1 MPPSPTSSRI
11 ASTVKP
17 LIQSSLKIAAIIM
30 RWALRGMAALLLLVL
45 LAAAVL
51 HWVIVPRIDDF
62 RPRLEQLAARA
73 IGSPVTIGAIN
84 ADSNGLVP

>member
-11 ASTVKP
+11 APTVNP

-30 RWALRGMAALLLLVL
+30 RCALRGMGALLLPVL

-51 HWVIVPRIDDF
+51 HWVIVP
-62 RPRLEQLAARA
+62 
-73 IGSPVTIGAIN
+73 
-84 ADSNGLVP
+84 